1 LKSPEKGD
9 PLPALIF
16 DFGGPV
22 LLTPFELRHQGEDLL
37 GLKRGSL
44 SWSGPFDPEA
54 DPDWRDFQNEIIN
67 EREYWKLQV
76 EHFSE
81 LMGKDTTMKE
91 LMAALYAG
99 PESEL
104 VRPMARELLRDA
116 QSHGIPV
123 GMLTNDLTSFHGTEW
138 IAGITIISE
147 FDAMVDGRQDGVLK
161 PDPAAYRLMCER
173 MGVPVKNTVFIDDQP
188 VNLRGA
194 EELGMLAIHLDPRA
208 PEEGFMRARGA
219 LGLTN

>member
-1 LKSPEKGD
+1 M
-9 PLPALIF
+9 PALIF

-99 PESEL
+99 PESAL

-138 IAGITIISE
+138 IAGITI
-147 FDAMVDGRQDGVLK
+147 
-161 PDPAAYRLMCER
+161 
-173 MGVPVKNTVFIDDQP
+173 N
-188 VNLRGA
+188 
-194 EELGMLAIHLDPRA
+194 
-208 PEEGFMRARGA
+208 
-219 LGLTN
+219 

>member
-1 LKSPEKGD
+1 M
-9 PLPALIF
+9 PALIF

-81 LMGKDTTMKE
+81 LMGKNMTMKE
-91 LMAALYAG
+91 
-99 PESEL
+99 
-104 VRPMARELLRDA
+104 
-116 QSHGIPV
+116 
-123 GMLTNDLTSFHGTEW
+123 
-138 IAGITIISE
+138 
-147 FDAMVDGRQDGVLK
+147 
-161 PDPAAYRLMCER
+161 
-173 MGVPVKNTVFIDDQP
+173 
-188 VNLRGA
+188 
-194 EELGMLAIHLDPRA
+194 
-208 PEEGFMRARGA
+208 
-219 LGLTN
+219 